1 MHYYENIKLFDRLEV
16 PYSNDHF
23 KDECCL
29 ADLSEKEIDLLDNIP
44 SADNLSD
51 HDISTLYYISGYIAA
66 RCSIGMDAVPTE
78 ELFKASEF
86 TRKVSRGLLK
96 QPTEDLFELGKS
108 LYVYYKDT
116 DDKSCSTKLL
126 KAFNA
131 IYESFPCTFPQIND
145 ILERYVNC
153 FSKGF
158 STKET
163 DKIKREK
170 KEMNTRKERKF
181 RHT

>member
-1 MHYYENIKLFDRLEV
+1 
-16 PYSNDHF
+16 
-23 KDECCL
+23 
-29 ADLSEKEIDLLDNIP
+29 
-44 SADNLSD
+44 
-51 HDISTLYYISGYIAA
+51 
-66 RCSIGMDAVPTE
+66 MDAPTE

-96 QPTEDLFELGKS
+96 HPTEDLLELGKS
-108 LYVYYKDT
+108 LYVYY
-116 DDKSCSTKLL
+116 
-126 KAFNA
+126 N
-131 IYESFPCTFPQIND
+131 ESFPFTFPQIND